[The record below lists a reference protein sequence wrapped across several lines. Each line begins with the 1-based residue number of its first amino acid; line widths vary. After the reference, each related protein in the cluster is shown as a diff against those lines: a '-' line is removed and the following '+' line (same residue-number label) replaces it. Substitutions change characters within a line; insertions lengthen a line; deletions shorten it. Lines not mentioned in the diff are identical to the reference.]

1 MDVNKPI
8 LTLKRKPKH
17 PVPEPAQ
24 DIAVVVKRNRLQSK
38 PETEP
43 TEPTEPKKP
52 RTPRS
57 IPVSEAYALLTPFW
71 PALFDIENVRLM
83 KINVLQDLIL
93 DKDRRGISLSNKMLK
108 RSVKAISRS
117 PAYLER
123 VAVGQHRFDIEGN
136 ASGEVTEHEYQ
147 YIRARRFAIKTPSVS
162 DNWNDGSKINRT

>member
-24 DIAVVVKRNRLQSK
+24 DIAAVVVKRNRVQAK
-38 PETEP
+38 PELKP
-43 TEPTEPKKP
+43 AQPKKP
-52 RTPRS
+52 RPPRS
-57 IPVSEAYALLTPFW
+57 IPVSDAYAQLTPFW
-71 PALFDIENVRLM
+71 PALFDSENVRLM
-83 KINVLQDLIL
+83 KINVLQDLIQ
-93 DKDRRGISLSNKMLK
+93 DKDSRGLPLSNKMLK

-123 VAVGQHRFDIEGN
+123 VAIGQIRFDIEGN

-147 YIRARRFAIKTPSVS
+147 YIRARRFTPKKHPTDLISGDS
-162 DNWNDGSKINRT
+162 

>member
-17 PVPEPAQ
+17 PVSEPTQ
-24 DIAVVVKRNRLQSK
+24 DTAAVVVKRNRAQVRPEPK
-38 PETEP
+38 PA
-43 TEPTEPKKP
+43 EPKKP

-57 IPVSEAYALLTPFW
+57 IPVSDAYAQLTPFW
-71 PALFDIENVRLM
+71 PALFDSENVRLM
-83 KINVLQDLIL
+83 KINVLQDLIR

-123 VAVGQHRFDIEGN
+123 VVVGQSRFDIEGN
-136 ASGEVTEHEYQ
+136 ASGEITEHEYQ
-147 YIRARRFAIKTPSVS
+147 YIRARRFTANKIAS
-162 DNWNDGSKINRT
+162 DTTLK

>member
-1 MDVNKPI
+1 MDVNKTI

-24 DIAVVVKRNRLQSK
+24 DTAVLVKRNRAQAK
-38 PETEP
+38 PGP
-43 TEPTEPKKP
+43 KPTEPKKP

-71 PALFDIENVRLM
+71 PALFDRENVHLM
-83 KINVLQDLIL
+83 KINVLQDLIRNE
-93 DKDRRGISLSNKMLK
+93 DRRGISLSNKMLK

-123 VAVGQHRFDIEGN
+123 MAVGQSRFDIEGK
-136 ASGEVTEHEYQ
+136 ALGEVTEHEYK
-147 YIRARRFAIKTPSVS
+147 YILARRFTIKTHSVS
-162 DNWNDGSKINRT
+162 DS

>member
-24 DIAVVVKRNRLQSK
+24 DTAVVVKRNRVRSK
-38 PETEP
+38 PEP
-43 TEPTEPKKP
+43 KPTEPKKP

-71 PALFDIENVRLM
+71 PALCDIENVRLM
-83 KINVLQDLIL
+83 KINVLQDLIQ

-123 VAVGQHRFDIEGN
+123 VAVGKNRFDIASK

-147 YIRARRFAIKTPSVS
+147 YILARRFTIKTHSVS
-162 DNWNDGSKINRT
+162 DS